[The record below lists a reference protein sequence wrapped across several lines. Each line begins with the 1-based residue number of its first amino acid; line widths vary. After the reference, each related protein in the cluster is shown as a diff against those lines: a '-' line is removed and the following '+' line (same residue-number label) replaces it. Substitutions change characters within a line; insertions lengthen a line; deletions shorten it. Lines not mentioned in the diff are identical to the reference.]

1 MPLIYAHP
9 YDMEARGFQF
19 KNLKDYKKK
28 YAKNK
33 NAFGEKV
40 EEYEFEILEAD
51 EAEDALWNA
60 MGGNGGFVDLKKY
73 FNLLESGE
81 VEDTFDV
88 IKLKYLMEYEGLDV
102 NKALRKMDDLSVIKG
117 DLEDWAYDAIAIPML
132 YPSESNG
139 DGFGDDFY
147 FDFDKF
153 GRDLRISDDY
163 YRDNFTSDKE
173 AAIAYFDDMG
183 DPDEVLSEKDYLD
196 YFDFESYGRD
206 AEMDRQ
212 ITEVKYGGDTYVV
225 DHSFLSNPR
234 KRRNRR

>member
-9 YDMEARGFQF
+9 YDMEATGFQF

-88 IKLKYLMEYEGLDV
+88 IKLQYLMEYEGMDV
-102 NKALRKMDDLSVIKG
+102 NKALRKMDDLSVIEG
-117 DLEDWAYDAIAIPML
+117 DLEDWAYDAI
-132 YPSESNG
+132 ESMGAPRGN
-139 DGFGDDFY
+139 DYY
-147 FDFDKF
+147 FDYDKF
-153 GRDLRISDDY
+153 GRDLRIEDDY
-163 YRDNFTSDKE
+163 YRDTYTSDEK
-173 AAIAYFDDMG
+173 AGLAYFDAMG
-183 DPDEVLSEKDYLD
+183 EPDEVLSDKEYLD
-196 YFDFESYGRD
+196 YFDFEAYGRD
-206 AEMDRQ
+206 AEMNRQ

>member
-1 MPLIYAHP
+1 MALIYAHP

-102 NKALRKMDDLSVIKG
+102 NKALRKMEDLSVIEG
-117 DLEDWAYDAIAIPML
+117 DLEDWAYDAI
-132 YPSESNG
+132 ESVGAPRGN
-139 DGFGDDFY
+139 DYY
-147 FDFDKF
+147 FDYDKF
-153 GRDLRISDDY
+153 GRDLRIEDDY
-163 YRDNFTSDKE
+163 YRDNFTSDEK
-173 AAIAYFDDMG
+173 AGLAYFDDMG
-183 DPDEVLSEKDYLD
+183 DPDEVLSDKDYLD

-206 AEMDRQ
+206 AEMNRQ
-212 ITEVKYGGDTYVV
+212 ITEVQYGGDTYVV
-225 DHSFLSNPR
+225 DHSFLSNPQR
-234 KRRNRR
+234 KRKNRR